1 MFQRIL
7 WKIAGDYNGKQLS
20 KLRPIVKE
28 INTYY
33 EQFDTLSDTDIQNKT
48 NEFKERIA
56 KGASLDEILPEAFAV
71 VKQACRRL
79 VGQTFEVKGEKVTWD
94 MVPYDVQLLGGI
106 ILHKGIIAEMKT
118 WEGKTLVATL
128 PAYLNALTGKWV
140 HVVTVNDYLASRDAE
155 WMGYLYTRLG
165 LTVGSVVKWV
175 PIPSRRE
182 QYARDIVYVEN
193 SELGFDYLRDNLVR
207 SNSGRNL
214 LWRKLNYAIVDEI
227 DSILIDEART
237 PLIISEPAA
246 AATDKYGYYGHL
258 VQSLTASKNK
268 KKVSKWLL
276 HELVNK
282 GKENEQEDDQG
293 DYYIDEK
300 AKTAMLSSH
309 GIAKLERLLKVENLY
324 QDVGYEEIHHIENAL
339 KAQAVYHKDKE
350 YIVRDGEILIVD
362 EHTGRA
368 MPGRRFSEGLHQ
380 AIEAKESVMVQRES
394 RTMATITYQ
403 NFFKQYAKLAG
414 MTGTALTEGEEFMK
428 IYDLEVLEIP
438 TNKPTIRVD
447 KNDKVYFNQ
456 RAKWNF
462 VTEYITFAHEMGQ
475 PILIGTSSIQ
485 TSEQVSTILQ
495 NQRIAHAVLNAK
507 QNDKEADIVANA
519 GKLWSVMVATNM
531 AWRGTD
537 IKLEKWLN
545 ITLAKNYVKWITK
558 QLTGKTPKAVSAV
571 VYSDIEYN
579 YTIDALQTARGLTE
593 EQINQAAAGWVNHDN
608 WSVKI
613 IFNTKKKTNTDG
625 YAEIIW
631 KPTGEYSETIQK
643 DFHYGLFIMGTEKH
657 DSRRIDNQ
665 LRGRAGRQWDAGFSI
680 FFVALDDEI
689 MRKMGGEKIQA
700 VAGMLLKKDELETL
714 ELNQSQFSSSIV
726 RAQKQMEAMHFS
738 IRKHL
743 FDYDSVINKQRQRIY
758 DKRDNILASEE
769 STEWQE
775 TFVTETMAELEQYIT
790 DIIVKQIHDAQAIGQ
805 GASDLLDVIMKELN
819 VPLSSKNVASF
830 AILGWKE
837 LEEKLPASV
846 NSYFSKQFKGL
857 EATKLYMMFKEIY
870 LYHLDKLRV
879 EHIDE
884 MQYLREK
891 VALMGYAQQDPLT
904 MYKQQA
910 YEKFQSLLYR
920 FKFDTI
926 ASITRVDFA
935 QLQNQQQTITIQ
947 AGGQSQQEYL
957 EALKKVAGSQ
967 ELQQMVKEIQVEESK
982 PKVYQDEDGF
992 EVFEIDDKWS
1002 EIKGKGLY
1010 TWPTMVVDTNT
1021 KKKLRPND
1029 TVTVRY
1035 TDGKIVADT
1044 KYKKV
1049 KEDVESGKCVVI

>member
-7 WKIAGDYNGKQLS
+7 WKIAGDYNGKQLT
-20 KLRPIVKE
+20 KLRPIVQE
-28 INTYY
+28 INGYY
-33 EQFDTLSDTDIQNKT
+33 EQFESLSDQDIQNKT
-48 NEFKERIA
+48 IEFKERIA
-56 KGASLDEILPEAFAV
+56 KGATIDDLLPEAFAV

-79 VGQTFEVKGEKVTWD
+79 VGQTFDVKWEKTTWD
-94 MVPYDVQLLGGI
+94 MVPYDVQLLGWI
-106 ILHKGIIAEMKT
+106 ILHKWIIAEMKT

-214 LWRKLNYAIVDEI
+214 LRRKLNYAIVDEI

-246 AATDKYGYYGHL
+246 AATDKYGYYGNL
-258 VQSLTASKNK
+258 VRSLIASKTK

-282 GKENEQEDDQG
+282 GKESDEEDDKG

-300 AKTAMLSSH
+300 AKTALLSSI

-324 QDVGYEEIHHIENAL
+324 QDIGYEEIHHIENAL

-368 MPGRRFSEGLHQ
+368 MPGRRFSEWLHQ
-380 AIEAKESVMVQRES
+380 AIEAKESVTVQRES

-428 IYDLEVLEIP
+428 IYDLEVLEVP
-438 TNKPTIRVD
+438 TNKPTIRSD
-447 KNDKVYFNQ
+447 NNDKVYFNQ
-456 RAKWNF
+456 RAKWKF
-462 VTEYITFAHEMGQ
+462 VTDYITFAHEMGQ

-495 NQRIAHAVLNAK
+495 NQRIAHAILNAK
-507 QNDKEADIVANA
+507 QNEKEADIVANA

-537 IKLEKWLN
+537 IKLQKWLN
-545 ITLAKNYVKWITK
+545 ITLASNYINRIDK
-558 QLTGKTPKAVSAV
+558 QLTGKMPKAVSAV
-571 VYSDIEYN
+571 VYSDVEYN
-579 YTIDALQTARGLTE
+579 YTIDALQQARWLTE
-593 EQINQAAAGWVNHDN
+593 EQINQAAKWGLDHDKG
-608 WSVKI
+608 SVKI
-613 IFNTKKKTNTDG
+613 IFNMKKKANTDG
-625 YAEIIW
+625 YAEIVW
-631 KPTGEYSETIQK
+631 KPIGEYTETIQK

-665 LRGRAGRQWDAGFSI
+665 LRWRAGRQWDAGFSI

-689 MRKMGGEKIQA
+689 MRKMGGEKIQS
-700 VAGMLLKKDELETL
+700 VASMLLKKDELENL

-743 FDYDSVINKQRQRIY
+743 FDYDSVISKQRQRIY

-769 STEWQE
+769 STEGQE
-775 TFVTETMAELEQYIT
+775 TFVTETMKELEQYIT
-790 DIIVKQIHDAQAIGQ
+790 DIVVKQIHDAQAIGQ
-805 GASDLLDVIMKELN
+805 WSSDLLDVIMKELN

-830 AILGWKE
+830 ATLGWKE
-837 LEEKLPASV
+837 LEEKLPVSV
-846 NSYFSKQFKGL
+846 NSYFHKQFKWL
-857 EATKLYMMFKEIY
+857 EAAKLYMMFKEIY
-870 LYHLDKLRV
+870 LYHIDKLRV
-879 EHIDE
+879 DHIDE

-910 YEKFQSLLYR
+910 YEKFQTLLYR
-920 FKFDTI
+920 FKFETI

-935 QLQNQQQTITIQ
+935 QLQNQQPTITIQ
-947 AGGQSQQEYL
+947 AGGQSQKEYL
-957 EALKKVAGSQ
+957 EALKQVAGSQ
-967 ELQQMVKEIQVEESK
+967 ELQNMVKDIQTESK
-982 PKVYQDEDGF
+982 KPKTYEDEDGF
-992 EVFEIDDKWS
+992 EVFEIDDS
-1002 EIKGKGLY
+1002 PRSTAGQATTG
-1010 TWPTMVVDTNT
+1010 PAMVIDTNT

-1029 TVTVRY
+1029 IITVKY
-1035 TDGKIVADT
+1035 ADGKIVADT

-1049 KEDVESGKCVVI
+1049 KEDVDAGKCVVI